1 MNSNSVSRHSG
12 IPASLSHKIE
22 SLITFFNAPLPS
34 YKFSLKDSSEIN
46 DLLQISLQDFQL
58 KAQKLS
64 HITLTFQ
71 QLLET
76 YISSLNNLETFKVDA
91 EYKIEE
97 LELKIEIYQ
106 KAERSH
112 LQRFESLNS
121 YIEDIEK
128 NYDIV
133 ISERNLLRQDLALS
147 KHNTKLIQVRLEEEL
162 KEERFKY
169 LTYKADNSKKCE
181 SLKSDVVSRD
191 KVVIEMQEKL
201 ECFDK
206 KLRLQKEAYERLKN
220 EFEKVK
226 NDYLQLKNKLSG
238 IKLKKENYKELYK
251 ELVSYNGSISKRN
264 VGVQTFDEQDDQWEE
279 EVNDLM
285 ELEEEQSL
293 ASSMNTFNVEI
304 TDEFSVGDALSMNK
318 KENTIFVI
326 TQKADKILKLTEVS
340 NISIPS
346 RPRNSLS
353 ISKLESSEILNASS
367 IKSKSAN
374 NFKVFKKLLSKQNLQ
389 SMKIKSIKSSGLL
402 ESPSILSKLMNSA
415 SRSPKKSRL
424 SIESWY
430 DCIQV
435 NKKCMLPEIIKSDN
449 YYEDTNHDFDKI
461 ELDSDRHPEENNCPD
476 DPIKDYFINLCKSLK
491 LSCSYSKSMT
501 KIPTQKL
508 FNYLVSMHI
517 PLCSWPEKIQLYLC
531 QRHNLF

>member
-1 MNSNSVSRHSG
+1 MNTNLVSRHSG

-46 DLLQISLQDFQL
+46 DLLQISLQEFQL

-64 HITLTFQ
+64 HIALTFQ

-76 YISSLNNLETFKVDA
+76 YISSLNNLESFKLNA

-97 LELKIEIYQ
+97 LELKIEMYQ
-106 KAERSH
+106 KAEQNH

-147 KHNTKLIQVRLEEEL
+147 KHNSKLIQARLEEEL
-162 KEERFKY
+162 KEERSRH
-169 LTYKADNSKKCE
+169 LIYKTDNNKKCE
-181 SLKSDVVSRD
+181 SLKSELVTRD
-191 KVVIEMQEKL
+191 KLITEMQEKL
-201 ECFDK
+201 ECFDR
-206 KLRLQKEAYERLKN
+206 KLRFQKEGYERIKN
-220 EFEKVK
+220 EFEKGK
-226 NDYLQLKNKLSG
+226 NDYLQIKNKLSG

-304 TDEFSVGDALSMNK
+304 TDEFSLGDALSMNK

-326 TQKADKILKLTEVS
+326 SQKADKTLKVVEVS
-340 NISIPS
+340 SISIPS

-353 ISKLESSEILNASS
+353 ISKPESTEISKSPHLN
-367 IKSKSAN
+367 SKSARN
-374 NFKVFKKLLSKQNLQ
+374 LRIVKRLLSEESLQNMRIK
-389 SMKIKSIKSSGLL
+389 SMKSSVLL
-402 ESPSILSKLMNSA
+402 ESHSIFSKAINSSQSA
-415 SRSPKKSRL
+415 KKVRL
-424 SIESWY
+424 SIETWN
-430 DCIQV
+430 DFIQV
-435 NKKCMLPEIIKSDN
+435 NKSHMFQGIIKSEN
-449 YYEDTNHDFDKI
+449 YNLDTNPDSEK
-461 ELDSDRHPEENNCPD
+461 LDSENDRQPEEINYAD
-476 DPIKDYFINLCKSLK
+476 DPIKNYFINLCQSLK
-491 LSCSYSKSMT
+491 LSCSYSKNMT
-501 KIPTQKL
+501 KVPTQKL

-517 PLCSWPEKIQLYLC
+517 PLCSWPETIQLYLC
-531 QRHNLF
+531 QRLNLF